1 MDQPFEALGR
11 LARLTGHARTVA
23 AFSLMAGLSVP
34 TRTLS
39 PRHVRQE
46 GNVARSGINKRELD
60 KWTDSLAKE
69 TKKSLERAQRRHPAR
84 MSAQLDAN
92 VSALSGGELTESSGY
107 LDRLLL
113 LLDTRSGRGASLAQ
127 IELEFQEDLAPL
139 ALRLEQ
145 RGLVRALRA
154 ASGLYAIHLSDE
166 GLVEVHRLKEL
177 QKNRAARLRHTMDAF
192 HRWLFNTAGD
202 REPINPV
209 LFLDTSWSFF
219 AGAVI
224 TESELH
230 EALGYLSEYQL
241 IEYLETEPVTVAIT
255 PQGVSCALAGGS
267 VQDHVNRQRPGTT
280 YNTFLPN
287 AQGVIIGEQQN
298 VTQNN
303 TAGIDPSAFVQ
314 LAGYVGQISNTL
326 GMPETDRVELERV
339 AQELHDEATSPSPEP
354 GRMRQFATQVKAMLV
369 EAGATAA
376 SQVGI
381 QMAEQALGTLL

>member
-1 MDQPFEALGR
+1 MGQPFEALGR
-11 LARLTGHARTVA
+11 LDRLTGHARAVA
-23 AFSLMAGLSVP
+23 AFSRAVGLSVL

-39 PRHVRQE
+39 PKHVRQE
-46 GNVARSGINKRELD
+46 GNVARNGINRRELN
-60 KWTDSLAKE
+60 KFTDNLAKE

-84 MSAQLDAN
+84 MSAQLDVN
-92 VSALSGGELTESSGY
+92 VSAVSGGELTESSGY
-107 LDRLLL
+107 LARLLL

-127 IELEFQEDLAPL
+127 IEQEFQEDLAPL
-139 ALRLEQ
+139 ALQLEQ

-192 HRWLFNTAGD
+192 HRWLFDTAGD

-209 LFLDTSWSFF
+209 LFLDTPWSFF

-224 TESELH
+224 TESELD
-230 EALGYLSEYQL
+230 EALGYLSEHQL
-241 IEYLETEPVTVAIT
+241 IEYIENKPVTVAIT

-267 VQDHVNRQRPGTT
+267 VQDHVNRQRPGAT
-280 YNTFLPN
+280 YNNFLPN

-303 TAGIDPSAFVQ
+303 TAGIDPSEFIR
-314 LAGYVGQISNTL
+314 LAGYVGQISHTL
-326 GMPETDRVELERV
+326 GMPDPDRVELERV
-339 AQELHDEATSPSPEP
+339 ARELHDEATSPDPEP
-354 GRMRQFATQVKAMLV
+354 GRMRQFATQVKDMLV
-369 EAGATAA
+369 GAGATAA
-376 SQVGI
+376 AQVGI
-381 QMAEQALGTLL
+381 QMAEQALGTIV